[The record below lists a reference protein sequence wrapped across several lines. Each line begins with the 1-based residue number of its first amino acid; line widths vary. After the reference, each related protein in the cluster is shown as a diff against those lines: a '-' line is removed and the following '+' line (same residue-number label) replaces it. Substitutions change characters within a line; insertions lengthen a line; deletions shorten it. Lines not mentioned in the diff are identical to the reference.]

1 MPNYRRT
8 RYACYISFIVQAVVN
23 NLSPMLFLT
32 YQNSFGIAIE
42 QIGGLIALNFIT
54 QMTVD
59 ALAVKYAARVGIR
72 PLVLASE
79 LCAALGLVGL
89 AVFPQILPRPFVGL
103 CAATMLGA
111 IGGGLIE
118 VLISPVL
125 ESLPSDGDKAASM
138 SFLHSFYC
146 WGQAGVALM
155 SAAFFF
161 FFPHG
166 LWPALP
172 MIGALAPLT
181 AFVLFLR
188 APFVALPGDAEPISV
203 RRLVGNRLFPLL
215 FIMMMASGASEI
227 AMSQW
232 ASYFAETGLGVTK
245 SLGDLLG
252 PCAFAI
258 TMGITRSWY
267 GIKGANVD
275 LAKSLTVSA
284 VACVGCYLLATLAR
298 NPFLSLV
305 GCACCGFTVG
315 LMWPG
320 MLSLSARRM
329 PEGGTALFAALAL
342 GGDTGC
348 TLGPL
353 LVSRIAGAVDRG
365 ALPGLDQWLGTA
377 RQSGLKSGLFAAIL
391 FPLMLIVGT
400 RLLKKASNKV

>member
-1 MPNYRRT
+1 MRVVNYNRT
-8 RYACYISFIVQAVVN
+8 RKACYISFIVQAVVN
-23 NLSPMLFLT
+23 NLAPMLFLT
-32 YQNSFGIAIE
+32 FQREFGVTVE
-42 QIGGLIALNFIT
+42 RIGALIALNFIT

-59 ALAVKYAARVGIR
+59 ALAVKYAARIGVR
-72 PLVLASE
+72 LLALASE
-79 LCAALGLVGL
+79 LCAALGLIGL
-89 AVFPQILPRPFVGL
+89 AIFPRIMPNPFAGL
-103 CAATMLGA
+103 CMATILGA

-118 VLISPVL
+118 VLISPIL
-125 ESLPSDGDKAASM
+125 ESLPSGDKAASM

-161 FFPHG
+161 MCPPG
-166 LWPALP
+166 AWPALAI
-172 MIGALAPLT
+172 IGACVPAA
-181 AFVLFLR
+181 AFILFLR
-188 APFVALPGDAEPISV
+188 APFAALPGDAEPISIK
-203 RRLVGNRLFPLL
+203 RLVGNRLFPLL
-215 FIMMMASGASEI
+215 FVMMAASGASEI
-227 AMSQW
+227 SMAQW

-258 TMGITRSWY
+258 AMGITRAWY
-267 GIKGANVD
+267 GVKGSSVNLVKA
-275 LAKSLTVSA
+275 LSVSA
-284 VACVGCYLLATLAR
+284 AACVGCYLLAALSR

-353 LVSRIAGAVDRG
+353 LVSTAAGAVDRG
-365 ALPGLDQWLGTA
+365 ALTGIG
-377 RQSGLKSGLFAAIL
+377 QSGLKTGLFTAIL
-391 FPLMLIVGT
+391 FPIILIIGAQ
-400 RLLKKASNKV
+400 LLRVNENNPSP